1 MFKLEQPKSVKW
13 PVTVNIPQDG
23 GTTKKSIF
31 NAEFELLEQPEFTAI
46 YKENGGNDEDLIRR
60 TLVGWSDVG
69 DPDGNPINFNSDA
82 RELMIRIAYIRTAL
96 INAYLECSYGKAAV
110 RKN

>member
-23 GTTKKSIF
+23 GTIKKKIF
-31 NAEFELLEQPEFTAI
+31 NAEFTLLDQDEFNAI
-46 YKENGGNDEDLIRR
+46 YKDAGGNDEDLIRR

-69 DPDGNPINFNSDA
+69 DPDGNPIDFQEGRHQPPHSRWA
-82 RELMIRIAYIRTAL
+82 MMLPVL
-96 INAYLECSYGKAAV
+96 
-110 RKN
+110 